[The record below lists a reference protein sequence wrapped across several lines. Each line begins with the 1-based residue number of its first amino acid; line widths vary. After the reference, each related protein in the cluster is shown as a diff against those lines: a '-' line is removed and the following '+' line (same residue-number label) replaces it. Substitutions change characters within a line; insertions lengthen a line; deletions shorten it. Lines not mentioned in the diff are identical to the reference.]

1 MQASHCGGFS
11 CWGTRALCTQASVVS
26 VCGLSSC
33 SSLALERCFSSRGS
47 LSQFSRSMWD
57 LPRGRIKPVSP
68 ALAGRFLTTGPPGK
82 PLFSTLK
89 ILFYHV
95 IILSSLL
102 FIFLRSLLFC
112 SYSAIVTV
120 WVIYL
125 SYLLRFFSVFLM
137 LCSFTTTCQIWISYY
152 LSCQVLEAAPLA

>member
-1 MQASHCGGFS
+1 MGSREQ
-11 CWGTRALCTQASVVS
+11 
-26 VCGLSSC
+26 GLSGC
-33 SSLALERCFSSRGS
+33 TAWAQLPLGMWNLSRAGTE
-47 LSQFSRSMWD
+47 
-57 LPRGRIKPVSP
+57 PVSP